1 MLTPDASVIGAPGI
15 AHGSEPHPEL
25 PRSERAY
32 AHLRDLIATSRLAP
46 GTRLRELDLAASF
59 GLSRTPVRAAL
70 ARLEAEG
77 LVANDPVKGMVVTE
91 LDHGMVAELYVMRD
105 VLEGTA
111 ARLAARHA
119 SDVEIA
125 VLREIAL
132 HDRDLQGDAEALT
145 ANNRRFHNHLYRC
158 AHNRYLLKTVSAV
171 QEALV
176 LLGRTTLSVTA
187 RAKVSG
193 TEHLAIVAAL
203 EARDEAKAETL
214 VRQHIQAAY
223 RTRLTM
229 MVDEE
234 APRRR
239 GVHAPSPAIP
249 ATVAERAAAP
259 RAPRKP
265 GGATRKPVTRSR
277 AART

>member
-1 MLTPDASVIGAPGI
+1 MLTPDDHAIDASGMIEDSTA
-15 AHGSEPHPEL
+15 SLQL
-25 PRSERAY
+25 PRSEQAY
-32 AHLRDLIATSRLAP
+32 TRLRDLISTSRLAP
-46 GTRLRELDLAASF
+46 GTRLRELDLAGSL

-119 SDVEIA
+119 SDVEVA
-125 VLREIAL
+125 VLREIAER
-132 HDRDLQGDAEALT
+132 DRDLEGDAEGLA

-176 LLGRTTLSVTA
+176 LLGRTTLSVVA
-187 RAKVSG
+187 RARVSG
-193 TEHLAIVAAL
+193 GEHLAIVAAL
-203 EARDEAKAETL
+203 ETRDEARAETL
-214 VRQHIQAAY
+214 TRQHIQAAY

-229 MVDEE
+229 MVNEE
-234 APRRR
+234 GAQR
-239 GVHAPSPAIP
+239 GMP
-249 ATVAERAAAP
+249 RAAALAPKAGKTLKATSAAKP
-259 RAPRKP
+259 RPRH
-265 GGATRKPVTRSR
+265 
-277 AART
+277 RTAN